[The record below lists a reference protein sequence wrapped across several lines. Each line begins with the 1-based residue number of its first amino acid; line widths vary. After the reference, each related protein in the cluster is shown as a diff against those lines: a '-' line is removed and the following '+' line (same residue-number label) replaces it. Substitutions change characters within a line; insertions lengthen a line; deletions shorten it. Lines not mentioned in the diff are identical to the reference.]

1 MHHLS
6 VSLVSNLGK
15 RTGSPKSDLTPWIL
29 TLLTGL
35 ESVEFD
41 IRMIADKTI
50 VVTHGPELENTKST
64 VEDLNWDEVQKIA
77 IDENDLTSDTDGLLG
92 TDFFPGEN
100 GKDFSGDSLKLAERL
115 EQWVAEK
122 ISQEHQKSGNT
133 NESQLHRVSM
143 HKDYGNTGRGFF
155 KWGAKLQRPSTANID
170 LILWHTHLNVCA

>member
-1 MHHLS
+1 MFKSNFVLQFPFFTSEFKMELQGHRGFGKLAPFNSIRGFHLA
-6 VSLVSNLGK
+6 G
-15 RTGSPKSDLTPWIL
+15 
-29 TLLTGL
+29 LTGL

-100 GKDFSGDSLKLAERL
+100 YKEFSGDSLKLAERL

-122 ISQEHQKSGNT
+122 ISQEHQKSGDT

-143 HKDYGNTGRGFF
+143 HKDYGNTSCGVFKRGV
-155 KWGAKLQRPSTANID
+155 QN
-170 LILWHTHLNVCA
+170 

>member
-1 MHHLS
+1 MY
-6 VSLVSNLGK
+6 
-15 RTGSPKSDLTPWIL
+15 SPFENSTTRIAI
-29 TLLTGL
+29 LTGL

-64 VEDLNWDEVQKIA
+64 VEDLNWDEVQKIT

-92 TDFFPGEN
+92 TDFFPGE
-100 GKDFSGDSLKLAERL
+100 KFKEFSGDSLKLAERL

-143 HKDYGNTGRGFF
+143 HKDYGNTGCGVFKRGV
-155 KWGAKLQRPSTANID
+155 QN
-170 LILWHTHLNVCA
+170 

>member
-1 MHHLS
+1 MY
-6 VSLVSNLGK
+6 
-15 RTGSPKSDLTPWIL
+15 SPFENSTTRIAI
-29 TLLTGL
+29 LTGL

-64 VEDLNWDEVQKIA
+64 VEDLNWNEVQKIT

-92 TDFFPGEN
+92 TDFFPGE
-100 GKDFSGDSLKLAERL
+100 KFKEFSGDSLKLAERL

-133 NESQLHRVSM
+133 NESQLHRVSTYALE
-143 HKDYGNTGRGFF
+143 KINSSNFCP
-155 KWGAKLQRPSTANID
+155 LPI
-170 LILWHTHLNVCA
+170 